1 MSTVD
6 LSLLAPPEVV
16 ETIDYESLLSARKAR
31 FVALA
36 YAVSAEFG
44 AEAEALMS
52 LESEPAVKL
61 LEEAS
66 YEEILIRQR
75 VNEAA
80 RAVLL
85 ATAQGSD
92 LDHLAALYGV
102 SRLTIAPGDPDAIP
116 PIATTLESDAALR
129 ARTQMAPEGF
139 STAGPEGAYR
149 FHALSADGQVLDV
162 AVDSP
167 RFETLALSPAQVAAL
182 PSGAIA
188 LTCTYDAGL
197 PTPRPG
203 MVRISPLARLGD
215 GTPDG
220 ALLDKV
226 AAALNDD
233 DVRPLTDEVI
243 VTAPA
248 IVNYALRAELV
259 TYPGPSAQAVLDAA
273 LAAAQAYVAATHRLG
288 YDVTLS
294 GLYAALH
301 QPGVQRVNL
310 IEPAA
315 AIVCGKHQAP
325 YCTGLTLTLAGTD
338 V

>member
-1 MSTVD
+1 MSGVD
-6 LSLLAPPEVV
+6 LSLIAAPEVV
-16 ETIDYESLLSARKAR
+16 ETVDFETLLAQRKAR
-31 FVALA
+31 FIELA
-36 YAVSAEFG
+36 PDLAS
-44 AEAEALMS
+44 LMD

-66 YEEILIRQR
+66 YDEMLLRIR

-80 RAVLL
+80 KAVML
-85 ATAQGSD
+85 AYATGAT
-92 LDHLAALYGV
+92 LEHLAALYGV
-102 SRLTIAPGDPDAIP
+102 TRLTLDPGDPDAIP
-116 PIATTLESDAALR
+116 PVPPTLEGDDALR
-129 ARTQMAPEGF
+129 ARVQMAPEGF

-167 RFETLALSPAQVAAL
+167 RFETLALSPEQAAVL
-182 PSGAIA
+182 PAGTIA
-188 LTCTYDAGL
+188 LLCTYDAGL

-203 MVRISPLARLGD
+203 QVRVSVLSRTGD
-215 GTPDG
+215 GTPDAG
-220 ALLDKV
+220 LLATV
-226 AAALNDD
+226 AAALNDE
-233 DVRPLTDEVI
+233 DVRPITDEV
-243 VTAPA
+243 VTTAPA
-248 IVNYALRAELV
+248 IVHYAVLAELV

-273 LAAAQAYVAATHRLG
+273 LAAVQAYVAACHRLG

-310 IEPAA
+310 IEPVATV
-315 AIVCGKHQAP
+315 VCGKHQAA
-325 YCTGLTLTLAGTD
+325 YCTGITVTLAGTD